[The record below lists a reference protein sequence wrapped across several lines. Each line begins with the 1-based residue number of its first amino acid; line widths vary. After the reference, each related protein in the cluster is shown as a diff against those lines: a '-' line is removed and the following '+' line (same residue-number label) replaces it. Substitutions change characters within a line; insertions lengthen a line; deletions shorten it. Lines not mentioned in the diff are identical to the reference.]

1 MRAVV
6 ILGAVLCLV
15 GAVFFLQGIDV
26 LHGSTM
32 SGHGG
37 YSVLGGVMVVLGLV
51 LIVRARRNRQRISGP
66 G

>member
-1 MRAVV
+1 MRALV
-6 ILGAVLCLV
+6 ILGIVLCLV

-37 YSVLGGVMVVLGLV
+37 YSVLGGVMVVIGLA
-51 LIVRARRNRQRISGP
+51 LIVRARRNRQKVSELG
-66 G
+66 

>member
-1 MRAVV
+1 MRALV
-6 ILGAVLCLV
+6 ILGIVLCLL

-37 YSVLGGVMVVLGLV
+37 YSVLGGVMVVIGLA
-51 LIVRARRNRQRISGP
+51 LIVRARRNRQKVSELG
-66 G
+66 

>member
-1 MRAVV
+1 MRALVL
-6 ILGAVLCLV
+6 LGAVLCLV

-37 YSVLGGVMVVLGLV
+37 YSVLGGVMVVIGLA
-51 LIVRARRNRQRISGP
+51 LIMRSRRNRQKVSEAR
-66 G
+66 

>member
-1 MRAVV
+1 MRALVV
-6 ILGAVLCLV
+6 LGVVLGLV

-37 YSVLGGVMVVLGLV
+37 YSVLGGAMVVIGV
-51 LIVRARRNRQRISGP
+51 ALIVRARP
-66 G
+66 

>member
-1 MRAVV
+1 MRALV
-6 ILGAVLCLV
+6 ILGVVLCLV
-15 GAVFFLQGIDV
+15 GAVFFLQGLDV

-37 YSVLGGVMVVLGLV
+37 YSVLGAVMVVIGV
-51 LIVRARRNRQRISGP
+51 ALIVRARRNRQNVSEP